1 MISNHYDELVEEAEL
16 EMKVMVKIQEWKW
29 IVDEITQIQTND

>member
-16 EMKVMVKIQEWKW
+16 EVKVAVKIQERKW
-29 IVDEITQIQTND
+29 SVDEIT